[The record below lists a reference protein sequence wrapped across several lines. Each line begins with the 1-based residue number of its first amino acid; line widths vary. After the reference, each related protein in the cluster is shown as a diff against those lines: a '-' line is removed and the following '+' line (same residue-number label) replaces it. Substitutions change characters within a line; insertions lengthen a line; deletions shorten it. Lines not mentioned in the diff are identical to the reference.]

1 VRDEVDEEIDAMIES
16 RVQDLMARGMS
27 ASAARAEALQR
38 FAADVDA
45 TRRQLHRSA
54 ARRDRRL
61 RVRELLENTVSDI
74 RYAMRGLRLAP
85 AFAVT
90 AVATL
95 ALGIGANAAMFGIV
109 DRLLFRSPAY
119 LVAPD
124 RVHRLYFAR
133 RSADGLEFAN
143 NRTQFPRYR
152 DIARASRTIEI
163 AAAYGRHEIAIGRS
177 EATRELPVGVATA
190 SLWRLFSAT
199 PAIGRF
205 FTDAEAEPRTG
216 ARVVVLSHSYWQ
228 SQLGASPTVLGQRL
242 AIGPSEYTV
251 IGVAPRGFAAF
262 DAGEPAAFVPLGPF
276 GDDNMAR
283 PPNRYDE
290 GYTTTWVEMFVR
302 LRPATTEIAASTDLN
317 NALIESYAAQL
328 SAAGVPLATFLATSK
343 PRLIVASPLFERGP
357 RASSDSK
364 VARWLL
370 GVTIIV
376 LLVTCANVGNL
387 LLTRA
392 VARGREIGIR
402 VALGASRAR
411 LVSQLLAQSLMLSLF
426 GGLAGLL
433 VAWLMSGWLQ
443 TTLLP
448 EMSLDRGIGDT
459 RVLVFAGLLALSVG
473 LLAGLAPVIHAT
485 RPDIASGLKSGRRE
499 GPSSSSPL
507 RTALMV
513 SQAAL
518 SVMLLIGAGLFV
530 RSVVNVAS
538 TRLGFDADRLVWVEV
553 QGRGA
558 KFDTTTRVAL
568 RERLMDRARGLAITE
583 NVAPATTVPFA
594 GETVYPLFVPGID
607 SVDKLGSFVLQTAG
621 PTYFA
626 TMGTRIVRG
635 RAIGDTDRRGTTN
648 VIVVSETMARRLW
661 PSTDP
666 IGQCVRVGADSA
678 PCRVVVGVA
687 EDVKHGE
694 FGADAPMLYYVP
706 IMQLLHAQGWFFVRT
721 RGPAAAQTDVIRR
734 ALQEVI
740 PAPSFV
746 TVTPLT
752 AGIHDAERSWR
763 LGATMFTAFGGL
775 ALAVAAI
782 GLYGLIAYGVARR
795 THELGVRI
803 ALGARGAS
811 VVGMVV
817 RQGVSVVLIGT
828 AIGSGG
834 ALLGGHWVAPLLFA
848 ESPRDPVVFGAVT
861 TALLIVAA
869 LATAIPARRA
879 ARVDPV
885 VALRA
890 E

>member
-1 VRDEVDEEIDAMIES
+1 VHDEVDEEIDAMLES
-16 RVQDLMARGMS
+16 RVEHLTARGMS
-27 ASAARAEALQR
+27 QAAAHAEALRR
-38 FAADVDA
+38 FAVDMDA
-45 TRRQLHRSA
+45 TRHQLHRSA
-54 ARRDRRL
+54 DRKERRL
-61 RVRELLENTVSDI
+61 RVRELLENVAADF

-85 AFAVT
+85 GFAIT
-90 AVATL
+90 AAATL
-95 ALGIGANAAMFGIV
+95 ALGIGANAAMFGII

-119 LVAPD
+119 LIAPS
-124 RVHRLYFAR
+124 RVHRVYFAR
-133 RSADGLEFAN
+133 RSTDGLEFAN

-152 DIARASRTIEI
+152 DIARASRTIEV
-163 AAAYGRHEIAIGRS
+163 AAAYGRREIAVGRG
-177 EATRELPVGVATA
+177 EATRELPIGVTTA
-190 SLWRLFSAT
+190 SLWRFFNAT

-205 FTDAEAEPRTG
+205 FTGAEAEPRTG

-228 SQLGASPTVLGQRL
+228 SQFGGSPTVLGQRL

-262 DAGEPAAFVPLGPF
+262 DATEPAAFMPLGPF
-276 GDDNMAR
+276 GNDNMAR
-283 PPNRYDE
+283 PGNRYDE
-290 GYTTTWVEMFVR
+290 GYTTTWVEMFVL
-302 LRPATTEIAASTDLN
+302 LRPGATEIAASTDLN
-317 NALIESYAAQL
+317 NALVESYAAQFA
-328 SAAGVPLATFLATSK
+328 AAGAPLAPFLAASK
-343 PRLIVASPLFERGP
+343 PRVIVASPLFERGP

-376 LLVTCANVGNL
+376 QLVTCANVGNL

-392 VARGREIGIR
+392 VARGREIRIR
-402 VALGASRAR
+402 IALGASRMR
-411 LVSQLLAQSLMLSLF
+411 LVSQLLAQSMVLSLL
-426 GGLAGLL
+426 GALAGLF

-443 TTLLP
+443 TTLLLEIP
-448 EMSLDRGIGDT
+448 LDHGIGDT
-459 RVLVFAGLLALSVG
+459 RVLLFATLLALAVG
-473 LLAGLAPVIHAT
+473 LLTGLAPAFHAS
-485 RPDIASGLKSGRRE
+485 RPDIASGLKSGQRE
-499 GPSSSSPL
+499 GTSSATPL

-518 SVMLLIGAGLFV
+518 SVVLLIGAGLFV
-530 RSVVNVAS
+530 RSVANVTS

-558 KFDTTTRVAL
+558 TFDTTTRVAL
-568 RERLMDRARGLAITE
+568 RERLMERARGLAATE
-583 NVAPATTVPFA
+583 NVAPATTVPFV
-594 GETVYPLFVPGID
+594 GETVYPLFSPGID
-607 SVDKLGSFVLQTAG
+607 SVDKLGRFVLQTAG

-635 RAIGDTDRRGTTN
+635 RAIGDDDRQGTAN
-648 VIVVSETMARRLW
+648 VIVVSQTMARLLW
-661 PSTDP
+661 PSKDP
-666 IGQCVRVGADSA
+666 VGQCVRIGADTA
-678 PCRVVVGVA
+678 PCRAVVGVA

-706 IMQLLHAQGWFFVRT
+706 IMQFLHAQGWFFVRT
-721 RGPAAAQTDVIRR
+721 RGLAAAQTDAIRR

-740 PAPSFV
+740 PSPSFV

-752 AGIHDAERSWR
+752 TGIRDAERRWR

-782 GLYGLIAYGVARR
+782 GLYGLIAYGVAQR

-803 ALGARGAS
+803 ALGARAAS

-817 RQGVSVVLIGT
+817 RQGLFVVLIGT
-828 AIGSGG
+828 AIGSAG
-834 ALLGGHWVAPLLFA
+834 AVIAGHWVAPLLFA
-848 ESPRDPVVFGAVT
+848 ESPRDPVIFGAVVAT
-861 TALLIVAA
+861 LAIVAIVAA
-869 LATAIPARRA
+869 AIPARRA
-879 ARVDPV
+879 ALVDPV